1 MATFTIED
9 ISEAM
14 RDPEFVR
21 NFTIAANV
29 DAGKSTFSD
38 SMLCYA
44 GLINKDQAGDKTAMD
59 TMKIEQERG
68 ITIKSVGVSM
78 LFNNDG
84 KKYIMNMVDSPGH
97 IDFSA
102 EVTAA
107 VRVSDGVFVLLDPVD
122 GVMAQ
127 TRTVLSQALTER
139 VVPCLMIN
147 KVDKLF
153 LSLQATPDEIYNIFI
168 QNIVDVNNEI
178 DTNQDPDMVTITRD
192 QKVDPVRGNVMFSSA
207 YHTWGFTLKTFAKI
221 YQPKMTGIVIN
232 MTNIYIYRNRYFFF
246 SPHLLFTLSFRSSF
260 QFIHSEKPI
269 SLLQVCRSKPS

>member
-14 RDPEFVR
+14 RDPEYVR

-78 LFNNDG
+78 LFNNNG

-178 DTNQDPDMVTITRD
+178 DINQDPDMVTITRD

-221 YQPKMTGIVIN
+221 YESKMPGTV
-232 MTNIYIYRNRYFFF
+232 TNIDPHFPFFIETF
-246 SPHLLFTLSFRSSF
+246 NLF
-260 QFIHSEKPI
+260 PPP
-269 SLLQVCRSKPS
+269 LQVSQSSPS